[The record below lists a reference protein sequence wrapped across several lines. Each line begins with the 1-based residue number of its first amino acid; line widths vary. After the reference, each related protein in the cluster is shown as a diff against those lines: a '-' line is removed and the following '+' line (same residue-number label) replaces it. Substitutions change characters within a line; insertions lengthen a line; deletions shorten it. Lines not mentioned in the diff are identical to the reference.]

1 VKGGLSSYTSFDD
14 VYSDAL
20 AGKFPNE
27 ASLKQAFIE
36 ALKNELYRSPCNKH
50 IIDQMIFPVLD
61 EVLSG
66 KKPDIRFSNMIIEV
80 EPPGGSIDVGRM
92 QLHDYMNR
100 LFMMVNGKVKVLG
113 LVTNGVE
120 AELWI
125 LDNNELKPQNQ
136 GAMPTVAAQ
145 ALHIFCSDKIPV
157 VTPEDLVRI
166 FGV

>member
-1 VKGGLSSYTSFDD
+1 MSSYTSFDD

-27 ASLKQAFIE
+27 ASLKQAFVE
-36 ALKNELYRSPCNKH
+36 ALKNGLYRSPCNRH
-50 IIDQMIFPVLD
+50 VIDQMIFPVLD
-61 EVLSG
+61 GVLSG
-66 KKPDIRFSNMIIEV
+66 KKPDIRFSNMVIEV

-92 QLHDYMNR
+92 QLRDYMDR
-100 LFMMVNGKVKVLG
+100 LFTMVNGKVKVLG

-125 LDNNELKPQNQ
+125 LDNNGPRLRCR
-136 GAMPTVAAQ
+136 GDMPTVAAQ

-166 FGV
+166 FGVQG